1 MRINYW
7 SCSKL
12 ADTIRGTEKPSA
24 ATGEEWGAW
33 HASAKQKHKIRY
45 WVAEELLDKIQ
56 NFLHFIPDKLY
67 AVKYYINNRYISR
80 TNSLTAHRSNI
91 RPGTWCDLGNRFL
104 PCLFDE
110 LVNFVEVELAW
121 KNIAFDPE
129 ARKKYWVPFYGYGW
143 FRWRTWRS
151 AEAGL
156 DYLKWEQN
164 LVLDESWG
172 VEKTDDNYGKPTLQA
187 ETAVIIQELYEW
199 YTKVYANRPDPH
211 DISGWS
217 DYCSRTRKD
226 GELSDFLGHNN
237 KSAEER
243 EEVDSMLNKLSEI
256 EQQYDDEDTAMMVK
270 LINVRK
276 ALWT

>member
-1 MRINYW
+1 MRTNYW

-12 ADTIRGTEKPSA
+12 ANAIRGTDKPSA
-24 ATGEEWGAW
+24 ATGEEWRAW
-33 HASAKQKHKIRY
+33 HDQSRKNHKIRY
-45 WVAEELLDKIQ
+45 WIAEELLDKIQ

-67 AVKYYINNRYISR
+67 AVKYYFNNRYISR

-129 ARKKYWVPFYGYGW
+129 ARKKYWVPFYAYGW

-156 DYLKWEQN
+156 DYLKWEQG
-164 LVLDESWG
+164 LMLDETWG
-172 VEKTDDNYGKPTLQA
+172 IDKTDENYGKPTLQA
-187 ETAVIIQELYEW
+187 ETAVIIQELYDW
-199 YTKVYANRPDPH
+199 YKKVYKNRTDPH
-211 DISGWS
+211 DMTGWS
-217 DYCSRTRKD
+217 AYCSRTRTEGD
-226 GELSDFLGHNN
+226 LSIFLSNN
-237 KSAEER
+237 KSAEEQA
-243 EEVDSMLNKLSEI
+243 EVESMLNKLSEI
-256 EQQYDDEDTAMMVK
+256 EQQYDDEDTAMMIK
-270 LINVRK
+270 LINIRK